1 MGMKV
6 KELYEYFVDPSN
18 HEFPHKKLHIVLDEE
33 RRYLRIVDQSNRT
46 VYAIV
51 EDQNPIEAA
60 EILRAVDEIY
70 HVLTSKGFGLIEW
83 TDDNL
88 YFIKF
93 HANDLMFVAYLS
105 HFPKI
110 SLELSI
116 DDSVHRHVFNSESL
130 KYRTS
135 SELFVRLTRVLNPFW
150 SEYYSAIAWL
160 SKTSNSMNILKR
172 KGYTIIEEDGQHIL
186 YNSEFG
192 LRIKFEN
199 NEESSMIDQFCINH
213 EYDQEMYRGRAIV
226 EMLQV
231 QFEEVI
237 VEDRVRLQI
246 PVFLKRESVL
256 EYIEE
261 HLEKAGYLEE
271 L

>member
-1 MGMKV
+1 MKV
-6 KELYEYFVDPSN
+6 KELYSYFSDSN
-18 HEFPHKKLHIVLDEE
+18 NFRFPHEKLRLVLDEDN
-33 RRYLRIVDQSNRT
+33 RYLRIVDDSDRT

-51 EDQNPIEAA
+51 EDRNPIEAA
-60 EILRAVDEIY
+60 EILHAVDEIH
-70 HVLTSKGFGLIEW
+70 HVLTSKGYELVEW
-83 TDDNL
+83 TDDYL

-93 HANDLMFVAYLS
+93 RANDLMFVAYLS
-105 HFPKI
+105 QFPKI

-116 DDSVHRHVFNSESL
+116 DDIVHRHVFNSESL

-135 SELFVRLTRVLNPFW
+135 AELFVRVTRVLNPFW
-150 SEYYSAIAWL
+150 SEYYSAIDWL
-160 SKTSNSMNILKR
+160 SKTSNSMNILQR
-172 KGYTIIEEDGQHIL
+172 KGYTILEEDDGHIL

-199 NEESSMIDQFCINH
+199 NEESAMQDRFEIYH
-213 EYDQEMYRGRAIV
+213 EHDQEMYRGTAII

-237 VEDRVRLQI
+237 VEDRIRLKI
-246 PVFLKRESVL
+246 PVFVKRESVL
-256 EYIEE
+256 EYIEK
-261 HLEKAGYLEE
+261 HLTNAGYLEE